1 MTKIFAT
8 VSLTTILA
16 HNPCD
21 KGLSDFKAKFG
32 HLDPDTPVPLLSCL
46 ESNYVPDVIWALRAV
61 HQDISAIIPLI
72 AADFAESALHI
83 FEKKFQGDDRPRKA
97 IEAARSGDKEEAR
110 HAARA
115 ADDAY
120 TTAHDAAYTADDA
133 AANAAAAAYH
143 AAAAA
148 AAAPT
153 AEVSTFT
160 IFAASYAADA
170 VAFTSFADAER
181 SRQAET
187 LRKYFTDK
195 E

>member
-21 KGLSDFKAKFG
+21 DGLSDFKKVFG
-32 HLDPDTPVPLLSCL
+32 HLDPDTPVPLLACL
-46 ESNYVPDVIWALRAV
+46 ESNSVQDVIWALRSV
-61 HQDISAIIPLI
+61 HQDISAVIPLI

-83 FEKKFQGDDRPRKA
+83 FEEKFPDDDRPRKA

-120 TTAHDAAYTADDA
+120 ATTHNAAAYN
-133 AANAAAAAYH
+133 AANAAAAAYN

-153 AEVSTFT
+153 AIASSFAG
-160 IFAASYAADA
+160 FAAAYASDA
-170 VAFTSFADAER
+170 VAER

-187 LRKYFTDK
+187 LRKYFTDQ

>member
-1 MTKIFAT
+1 MNKIFAT

-16 HNPCD
+16 HDPCD
-21 KGLSDFKAKFG
+21 DGLSDFKKAFG
-32 HLDPDTPVPLLSCL
+32 HLDPDTPVPLLACL

-61 HQDISAIIPLI
+61 HQDISAVIPLI

-83 FEKKFQGDDRPRKA
+83 FEEKFPGDDRPRKA

-120 TTAHDAAYTADDA
+120 ATTHNAAVYN
-133 AANAAAAAYH
+133 AANAAAAAYN
-143 AAAAA
+143 AAA
-148 AAAPT
+148 AAAPAAT
-153 AEVSTFT
+153 ASSYAV
-160 IFAASYAADA
+160 FAAAYASDA
-170 VAFTSFADAER
+170 VAFTSFSDAER
-181 SRQAET
+181 SRQAEI
-187 LRKYFTDK
+187 LRKYFTDQ

>member
-1 MTKIFAT
+1 MNKIFAT
-8 VSLTTILA
+8 VSLNSILA

-21 KGLSDFKAKFG
+21 DGLHNFKTKFG
-32 HLDPDTPVPLLSCL
+32 HLDPDAQVPLLACL

-61 HQDISAIIPLI
+61 HQNISDVIPLI

-83 FEKKFQGDDRPRKA
+83 FEEKFPGDDRPRKA
-97 IEAARSGDKEEAR
+97 IEAARSGDKKEAR

-120 TTAHDAAYTADDA
+120 ATTHNAAAYN
-133 AANAAAAAYH
+133 AANAAAAAYN

-153 AEVSTFT
+153 TIASSFT
-160 IFAASYAADA
+160 DFAAAYATDA
-170 VAFTSFADAER
+170 VAFTSFSDADR

-187 LRKYFTDK
+187 LRKYFTDQ

>member
-21 KGLSDFKAKFG
+21 DGLHNFKKVFG
-32 HLDPDTPVPLLSCL
+32 HLDPNAQVPVIACL

-61 HQDISAIIPLI
+61 HQDISAVIPLI

-83 FEKKFQGDDRPRKA
+83 FEEKFPGDDRPRKA

-120 TTAHDAAYTADDA
+120 TAAYDAAYTADA
-133 AANAAAAAYH
+133 AAHAAAAAYN

-148 AAAPT
+148 AAAP
-153 AEVSTFT
+153 AADASSFA
-160 IFAASYAADA
+160 IFAAAYAADA
-170 VAFTSFADAER
+170 VAFTSFSDAER

>member
-1 MTKIFAT
+1 MNKIFAT

-16 HNPCD
+16 HDPCD
-21 KGLSDFKAKFG
+21 DGLHNFKKVFG
-32 HLDPDTPVPLLSCL
+32 HLDPDTPVPLLACL

-61 HQDISAIIPLI
+61 HQDISAVIPLI

-83 FEKKFQGDDRPRKA
+83 FEGKIPGDDRPRKA

-120 TTAHDAAYTADDA
+120 ATTHNAAVYN
-133 AANAAAAAYH
+133 AANAAAAAYN

-153 AEVSTFT
+153 AIASSFAV
-160 IFAASYAADA
+160 FAAAYAADA
-170 VAFTSFADAER
+170 VAFTSFSDAER